1 MENNTNLNTK
11 RSTSTWL
18 KRYEK
23 WAEHK
28 GEQTD
33 LAKVPRERLDG
44 VLQRFYA
51 ELVKKDG
58 KEYESESLK
67 VMIAAIDR
75 YVKDKCGYS
84 VLKDKDFELSRK
96 VLNGKAIE
104 LQNSGMGKRPR
115 KADPLTEQEEELLWE
130 NVLGKENS
138 TSLNYTMFYL
148 VSQHFGTR
156 GRQEH
161 HQIQMEDLKTTH
173 DPVSGAITTIEWIE
187 GPTKTRQGGLNK
199 RPRMVTQKLLRTGG
213 PRCPVAA
220 YELLVSKR
228 PPELKQHGPLYLAP
242 LKKERVWSKA
252 PVWFSKSPL
261 GVHSIDSMVSRMA
274 TDAGLDVTKK
284 HFTNHSIRK
293 TTVKKLK
300 KAGVSVTEI
309 MAITGHKN
317 QQSIADYDEL
327 DDEDHMRLSRVLS
340 NNNTLTPSTTKK
352 TLEQNTLM
360 QPAFNH
366 LQPLPSLPCASAP
379 VYNSGPVFN
388 FHNSTVIFGA
398 SSSTNLSQQFQQTR
412 QSSSTRKR
420 AYILESDSD
429 SEYKYDCHTTI
440 PAVLHYYYYH
450 ISKPINIYYQ

>member
-1 MENNTNLNTK
+1 
-11 RSTSTWL
+11 
-18 KRYEK
+18 
-23 WAEHK
+23 
-28 GEQTD
+28 
-33 LAKVPRERLDG
+33 
-44 VLQRFYA
+44 
-51 ELVKKDG
+51 
-58 KEYESESLK
+58 
-67 VMIAAIDR
+67 
-75 YVKDKCGYS
+75 
-84 VLKDKDFELSRK
+84 
-96 VLNGKAIE
+96 
-104 LQNSGMGKRPR
+104 
-115 KADPLTEQEEELLWE
+115 
-130 NVLGKENS
+130 
-138 TSLNYTMFYL
+138 
-148 VSQHFGTR
+148 
-156 GRQEH
+156 
-161 HQIQMEDLKTTH
+161 MEDLKTAH

-252 PVWFSKSPL
+252 LVWFSKSPL

-429 SEYKYDCHTTI
+429 SEY
-440 PAVLHYYYYH
+440 
-450 ISKPINIYYQ
+450 